1 MKRKVETVDVHK
13 LLPVPVDLNKL
24 SDVVKNDI
32 VKKDVYNAKIKDI
45 EDKIPDITNL
55 ASNTTLNAKVIEVRN
70 EIHSI
75 INLATNAS
83 LNAKTNEVKGEIP
96 GITNLAAAAAFTT
109 VENKIPNFSDLVKK
123 ADYDGKISE
132 IEKKYFSVS
141 YYNKFTS
148 NTLDAKITQK
158 KLK

>member
-1 MKRKVETVDVHK
+1 MKRKVEAVDVHK
-13 LLPVPVDLNKL
+13 LLPVPADLNKL

-123 ADYDGKISE
+123 ADYDAKISE
-132 IEKKYFSVS
+132 IEKKIF
-141 YYNKFTS
+141 
-148 NTLDAKITQK
+148 
-158 KLK
+158 